1 MDKSTCKLVE
11 EEIDN
16 NMPGDTKQWLSKL
29 LEAPIMQADTPLC
42 IMRFMHFALCI
53 MHFKGRYIKDFQSKL
68 FWLQHITWIL
78 GPLSFKKQIHDGL
91 DVNGNNGWGD
101 DNMGNAF
108 YMIEK

>member
-11 EEIDN
+11 EELDN

-53 MHFKGRYIKDFQSKL
+53 LKADISKIFKANYFDCSTSRGSSV
-68 FWLQHITWIL
+68 
-78 GPLSFKKQIHDGL
+78 LSPSRNRSTMVWTSTGIMGERATTM
-91 DVNGNNGWGD
+91 GYD
-101 DNMGNAF
+101 DI

>member
-29 LEAPIMQADTPLC
+29 LEAPIMQADIPLC
-42 IMRFMHFALCI
+42 IMHNMHLNA
-53 MHFKGRYIKDFQSKL
+53 GRYFKDFQSKL

-91 DVNGNNGWGD
+91 DVNGNNGWGLLTEETKT
-101 DNMGNAF
+101 MGYAF
-108 YMIEK
+108 YTIEK